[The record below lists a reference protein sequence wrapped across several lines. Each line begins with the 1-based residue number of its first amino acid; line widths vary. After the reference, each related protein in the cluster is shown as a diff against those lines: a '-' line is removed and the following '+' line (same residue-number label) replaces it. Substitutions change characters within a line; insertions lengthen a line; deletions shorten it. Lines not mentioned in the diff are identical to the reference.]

1 MNASPNPFR
10 KTLSITVLEDRLAPA
25 GTGASVSPYLPPLPP
40 RPVGG
45 PIVIIGPPCQ
55 PASESPTRVSN
66 S

>member
-25 GTGASVSPYLPPLPP
+25 GTGVSGNPYLPPLPGP
-40 RPVGG
+40 G
-45 PIVIIGPPCQ
+45 PIGPVVIAPPCQ
-55 PASESPTRVSN
+55 PASESPTRVTN